1 MEIYHASEFDR
12 EEAIHS
18 QFKKVEDELQSLK
31 KQLYKLTTWIIQ
43 IEERFKHQ

>member
-31 KQLYKLTTWIIQ
+31 KQLYKLTSCLIQ
-43 IEERFKHQ
+43 IEEKLKTQ